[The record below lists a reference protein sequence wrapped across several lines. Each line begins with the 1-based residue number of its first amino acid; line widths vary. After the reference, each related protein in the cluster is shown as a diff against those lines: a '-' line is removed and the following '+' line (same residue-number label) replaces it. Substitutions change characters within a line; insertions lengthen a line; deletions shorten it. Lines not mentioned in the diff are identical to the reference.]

1 MTTSIVLVSSL
12 CFSVT
17 LHSNSETRGSHQPP
31 TIDFI
36 VQFSISVWWCQN
48 CCPVPVRGT
57 TSPTR
62 AQCLQT
68 ISPAFALTGWVHFQS
83 YLGQHLL
90 SCPSGSW
97 SHRFVIQLDYFI
109 TVCISSWIPHP
120 PRWLLKF
127 ACMKIHSL
135 CCKVLWVWEM
145 HGVMYSPLQCHTE

>member
-1 MTTSIVLVSSL
+1 MSPPLTHDHKHCSSVLPLLLCYPSLQQWDTWFPPAANHWLHCSIQHICMVVS
-12 CFSVT
+12 
-17 LHSNSETRGSHQPP
+17 
-31 TIDFI
+31 
-36 VQFSISVWWCQN
+36 N

-83 YLGQHLL
+83 YLGQYLL

-135 CCKVLWVWEM
+135 CCKVLA
-145 HGVMYSPLQCHTE
+145 